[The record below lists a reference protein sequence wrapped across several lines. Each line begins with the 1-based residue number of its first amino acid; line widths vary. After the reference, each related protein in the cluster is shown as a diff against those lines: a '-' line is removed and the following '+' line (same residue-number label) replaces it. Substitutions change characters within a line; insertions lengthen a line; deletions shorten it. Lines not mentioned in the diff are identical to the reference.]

1 MRRRVQRPFR
11 VLTLLPVPQNSS
23 THYVGYVED
32 DETPE
37 AIMKKFEA
45 LERVQQAQ
53 AGGGSGG
60 GEGGGEAG
68 PSAPTA
74 DAGLTEEQL
83 LEVFKQTSVFTVK
96 SALAGLEYMHGG
108 GASCVCVR
116 STLSVHDAPRRPPA
130 PRLRVSQTAAA
141 TMTSTAARRTG
152 ARRRWRPANARR
164 VG

>member
-1 MRRRVQRPFR
+1 
-11 VLTLLPVPQNSS
+11 
-23 THYVGYVED
+23 
-32 DETPE
+32 
-37 AIMKKFEA
+37 MKKFEA

-53 AGGGSGG
+53 AGGGGG

-108 GASCVCVR
+108 GASCVCCAQR
-116 STLSVHDAPRRPPA
+116 AFRP
-130 PRLRVSQTAAA
+130 
-141 TMTSTAARRTG
+141 
-152 ARRRWRPANARR
+152 
-164 VG
+164 

>member
-1 MRRRVQRPFR
+1 MSPVSRSD
-11 VLTLLPVPQNSS
+11 VLPHASTPHNTFFVSS

-53 AGGGSGG
+53 TRGGGGG
-60 GEGGGEAG
+60 GEDEGAGGEAG
-68 PSAPTA
+68 PSAPIVEGGE
-74 DAGLTEEQL
+74 GLTEEQL

-108 GASCVCVR
+108 GAWAGVAWRRRPPRRPRAQQAYACVR
-116 STLSVHDAPRRPPA
+116 SEL
-130 PRLRVSQTAAA
+130 
-141 TMTSTAARRTG
+141 AARDASRR
-152 ARRRWRPANARR
+152 ACVYRRRRR
-164 VG
+164 RR